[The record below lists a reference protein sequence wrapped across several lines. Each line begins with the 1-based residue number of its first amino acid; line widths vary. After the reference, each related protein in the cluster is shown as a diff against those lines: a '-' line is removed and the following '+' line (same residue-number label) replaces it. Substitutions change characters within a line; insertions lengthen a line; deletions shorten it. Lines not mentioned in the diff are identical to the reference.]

1 MKYKP
6 LIDVKLNKE
15 QFEKKDITITDDA
28 LNILNNFVESIYEY
42 FIMYGAVL
50 PLILSFKEFF
60 DDDELYTPSMK
71 LYTSHVYDKTQII
84 LYGGIIENI
93 FEYIWKDILCFLRN
107 CNVNISNISFL
118 IEVIKNRP
126 KLNKI
131 CNKVFK
137 D

>member
-50 PLILSFKEFF
+50 PLISSFKEFF

-71 LYTSHVYDKTQII
+71 LYTSNVYDKTQII

-107 CNVNISNISFL
+107 CNINTFNISYT
-118 IEVIKNRP
+118 IELLKDRP